1 MRVREAKPPEAESF
15 VVRRPNEVAKLAH
28 FWENLTTHLD
38 LQGGRVYLRLFGVRE
53 MTAKLTSLHR
63 I

>member
-1 MRVREAKPPEAESF
+1 
-15 VVRRPNEVAKLAH
+15 LAH

-38 LQGGRVYLRLFGVRE
+38 LQGGYLE
-53 MTAKLTSLHR
+53 SLGATVVAVVE